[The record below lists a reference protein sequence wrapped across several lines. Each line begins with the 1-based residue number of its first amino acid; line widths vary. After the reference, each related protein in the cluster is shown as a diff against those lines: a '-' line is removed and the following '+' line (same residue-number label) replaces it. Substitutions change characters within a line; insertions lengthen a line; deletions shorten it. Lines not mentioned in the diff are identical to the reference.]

1 MRRVAAFGI
10 LTSLAV
16 SLALSAQ
23 AETASTPASDMTAE
37 ERAAL
42 RAEIRA
48 YLLENPEVLVEA
60 MDILQAR
67 EETASIERDKMLV
80 QTKAVELFSSPAD
93 WVGGNPDGDVTLVE
107 FMDYRCG
114 YCRKAHDEV
123 QALVKT
129 DGNIRYV
136 VKEFPILGEGSLV
149 SSQFAIAVRLLHG
162 DVAYKA
168 AHDALIDLRGDP
180 TPETLSRL
188 ATELGHD
195 PAPIFAKM
203 PTDEVMSVISVN
215 HALADA
221 MQISGTPT
229 FVMKDTMLRGY
240 VPLKGMQQILAD
252 VRKEG

>member
-1 MRRVAAFGI
+1 MRRLAALG
-10 LTSLAV
+10 LATSLAV
-16 SLALSAQ
+16 SFALSAH
-23 AETASTPASDMTAE
+23 AETAATSPSDMTPE
-37 ERAAL
+37 DRAAL
-42 RAEIRA
+42 RAEVRA

-67 EETASIERDKMLV
+67 EESASIERDKMLV
-80 QTKAVELFSSPAD
+80 QSKSADLFSSSTD
-93 WVGGNPDGDVTLVE
+93 WVGGNLDGDVTLVE

-123 QALVKT
+123 QTLVKT
-129 DGNIRYV
+129 DGNIRYI
-136 VKEFPILGEGSLV
+136 VKEFPILGEGSMV

-180 TPETLSRL
+180 TPEALTRL
-188 ATELGHD
+188 ATDLGHD

-203 PTDEVMSVISVN
+203 PTDEVMTVIATN

-221 MQISGTPT
+221 MEISGTPT

-240 VPLKGMQQILAD
+240 VPLEGMQQILAE
-252 VRKEG
+252 VRKDG